1 MNIGVSYITH
11 FDNIY
16 ALDIK
21 PGSHV
26 VEGISLKDGRGL
38 ERVEYPTPMKFR
50 QERVSGRFTNYYEIE
65 LNDWVITNPKQ
76 IEVIEGLEQ
85 ACKLV
90 CIHFPANAEYAFA
103 LVQGIELFDDGQFVS
118 SRIQDTRI
126 ITLPA
131 KGGILAK
138 IHGKQSK
145 LSPVFRM
152 SLSDFEKS
160 IA

>member
-38 ERVEYPTPMKFR
+38 ERVDYPTPMMFR
-50 QERVSGRFTNYYEIE
+50 QERVNGRFTNYYEIE

-90 CIHFPANAEYAFA
+90 CIHFYLFY
-103 LVQGIELFDDGQFVS
+103 LVFL
-118 SRIQDTRI
+118 
-126 ITLPA
+126 
-131 KGGILAK
+131 
-138 IHGKQSK
+138 
-145 LSPVFRM
+145 
-152 SLSDFEKS
+152 
-160 IA
+160 